1 MNRTADRTVGI
12 ILTIASV
19 LICGTCSLFF
29 CMVGILA
36 AIFNG
41 QFRFQDLYGNTRIL
55 SYTPG
60 VIYLLIIIAILLI
73 AVPIVVG
80 VLTLR
85 SRPTPPTSQ
94 TNYPPDQPLPPA
106 L

>member
-1 MNRTADRTVGI
+1 MDRTADRTVGI

-29 CMVGILA
+29 CAAGILA

-41 QFRFQDLYGNTRIL
+41 KFTFQDLNGNTQIL

-60 VIYLLIIIAILLI
+60 VIYLLILI
-73 AVPIVVG
+73 ALLLVVVPIVVG

-85 SRPTPPTSQ
+85 SRPTPPT
-94 TNYPPDQPLPPA
+94 TRTGYPPDQPLPPA
-106 L
+106 I